1 MLHGGKRSW
10 EEVRRL
16 SSVSTTDKIGAT
28 IELVA
33 GIATIV
39 LVVLTVSTPLGLV
52 VGVGL
57 GLVAVVDALSTVF

>member
-1 MLHGGKRSW
+1 M
-10 EEVRRL
+10 